1 MAPNHTNIYHLT
13 TNGNENPHN
22 LKVHFEGNPMTPP
35 SHTKFTVPHL
45 RDRKVSGQPISMVT
59 AYDATFAHLAH
70 LAGVEILLVGDSVGM
85 VMQGHKNTL
94 SVTLEQMCY
103 HTKMVANAKPSSLIV
118 GDMPFGSYQTCHRD
132 ALASAV
138 QLVQHGA
145 EIVKLEGGIYMADTV
160 AAIVE
165 MDIPV
170 MGHVGLTPQ
179 SYHRMG
185 GNKVQGR
192 TSGNQAGS
200 RERVIEDALA
210 IESAGASAVVLEGI
224 PVEVAQ
230 QITAQLSI
238 PTIGI
243 GAGPHCDGQV
253 LVLHDVLGL
262 SEKQFTFS
270 KAYTNLKETTVNALS
285 AYVED
290 VHNRQWPDEDHSFR

>member
-1 MAPNHTNIYHLT
+1 MAT
-13 TNGNENPHN
+13 
-22 LKVHFEGNPMTPP
+22 
-35 SHTKFTVPHL
+35 SSQAKFTVPQL
-45 RDRKVSGQPISMVT
+45 LKSKSTGSTISMVT
-59 AYDATFAHLAH
+59 AYDATFAALAD
-70 LAGVEILLVGDSVGM
+70 LAGVELLLVGDSVGM
-85 VMQGHKNTL
+85 VMQGNKNTL
-94 SVTLEQMCY
+94 SVTLDQMMY
-103 HTKMVANAKPSSLIV
+103 HTRMVANAKPKALIV

-132 ALASAV
+132 AISNAV
-138 QLVQHGA
+138 QLIQSGA
-145 EIVKLEGGIYMADTV
+145 EIVKLEGGIHMADTV

-185 GNKVQGR
+185 GNRIQGR
-192 TSGNQAGS
+192 STGTESGS
-200 RERVIEDALA
+200 RQRVLEDALA

-224 PVEVAQ
+224 PLDLAGE
-230 QITAQLSI
+230 ITEKISI

-270 KAYTNLKETTVNALS
+270 KPYTDLRSQVVDALTRYVN
-285 AYVED
+285 D
-290 VHNRQWPDEDHSFR
+290 VHNRSWPDESHSFR